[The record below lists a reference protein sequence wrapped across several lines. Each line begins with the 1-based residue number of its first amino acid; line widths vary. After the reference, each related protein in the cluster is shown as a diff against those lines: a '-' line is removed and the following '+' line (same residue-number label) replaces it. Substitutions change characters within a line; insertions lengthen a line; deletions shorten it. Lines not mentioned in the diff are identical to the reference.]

1 MTELPKAYDFK
12 EYEEKIYQEWEE
24 KGYFQPTN
32 DPNKP
37 GHDPSI
43 EPFVIVIPPPNV
55 TGALHLGHPMF
66 VTTEDIMIRYNR
78 MKGKPTL
85 WVPGTDHAGIA
96 TQLQVEK
103 LLREEGTS
111 REELGREAFEARV
124 WEWKEKYGG
133 QIISQLR
140 RLGASADWTRE
151 RFTLDEGLS
160 KAVREAFV
168 ILYEKGL
175 VYRGPRMINWSPGL
189 QTAVSDLEVEYTEEE
204 GKLYYFKYMLAD
216 GSGDY
221 LPVATTRPET
231 IPGDTAVAV
240 HPEDPRF
247 AKFVGK
253 MVLVPVLGREIPVVA
268 DDYVNK
274 EFGTGALKITPGH
287 DPHDYEIGQRHHL
300 ELINI
305 MNKDATLNEN
315 AGKYEG
321 MERFKARKAIWADME
336 EAGLVIKVEPYLMK
350 VPRSQR
356 GGEIVEPLVSSQWFV
371 KMDSLA
377 AKAAESVN
385 NGDIKFVPERFTKV
399 FLNWM
404 ENIQDWCI
412 SRQLW
417 WGHRIPVWYCQECH
431 ETIVGREDPTVC
443 PNCGSHDL
451 KQDPDVLDTWFSSGL
466 WPFSVFGWPEKTPD
480 FNYFY
485 PTSVMETGYD
495 IIFFW
500 VARMVMDG
508 LEFTGK
514 APFHTVYLHGM
525 VRDDK
530 GQKMSKTKNNVI
542 DPLVLMDEYGTDALR
557 FTLVVGSSAGNDQNV
572 GVKKVEANRNFAN
585 KVWNIGRFVI
595 NAIDKIDSPVNPG
608 LEKTLA
614 DAWIWARAKETLNN
628 VNNMFENYQ
637 FGEAG
642 RQVYEFLW
650 NDFADWYLEASKRQ
664 LNEGGERATST
675 ALILADVLNIML
687 RLLHPFTPY
696 VTEALYGYLKQAVE
710 SNPMLNVVD
719 ETWTEHLIV
728 APWPESLAVEDW
740 EVAMVKDFELVQ
752 EIVRSIRN
760 LRSENKVEPN
770 KKLEAS
776 FLSQS
781 RSKLLA
787 EQKEVISDLAGLMLE
802 SVSVLDAKPEAEGLT
817 ALVVEDIDIFIALEN
832 ESDGEADHERLEKE
846 LAEAESHIS
855 RLEKLLSSP
864 FAQKAPANVVEA
876 EREKLATYQSS
887 VARLRERLGR

>member
-1 MTELPKAYDFK
+1 
-12 EYEEKIYQEWEE
+12 
-24 KGYFQPTN
+24 
-32 DPNKP
+32 
-37 GHDPSI
+37 
-43 EPFVIVIPPPNV
+43 
-55 TGALHLGHPMF
+55 
-66 VTTEDIMIRYNR
+66 
-78 MKGKPTL
+78 
-85 WVPGTDHAGIA
+85 
-96 TQLQVEK
+96 
-103 LLREEGTS
+103 
-111 REELGREAFEARV
+111 
-124 WEWKEKYGG
+124 
-133 QIISQLR
+133 
-140 RLGASADWTRE
+140 
-151 RFTLDEGLS
+151 
-160 KAVREAFV
+160 
-168 ILYEKGL
+168 
-175 VYRGPRMINWSPGL
+175 
-189 QTAVSDLEVEYTEEE
+189 
-204 GKLYYFKYMLAD
+204 
-216 GSGDY
+216 
-221 LPVATTRPET
+221 
-231 IPGDTAVAV
+231 
-240 HPEDPRF
+240 
-247 AKFVGK
+247 
-253 MVLVPVLGREIPVVA
+253 
-268 DDYVNK
+268 
-274 EFGTGALKITPGH
+274 
-287 DPHDYEIGQRHHL
+287 
-300 ELINI
+300 
-305 MNKDATLNEN
+305 
-315 AGKYEG
+315 
-321 MERFKARKAIWADME
+321 
-336 EAGLVIKVEPYLMK
+336 MK

-377 AKAAESVN
+377 ARAAESVK

-399 FLNWM
+399 FLSWM

-595 NAIDKIDSPVNPG
+595 NAIDKIDSPVNPA

-664 LNEGGERATST
+664 LNEGGERAANTG
-675 ALILADVLNIML
+675 LILADVLSIML

-710 SNPMLNVVD
+710 ANPMLNGVD
-719 ETWTEHLIV
+719 GIQTEHLIV
-728 APWPESLAVEDW
+728 APWPESLAVQDW

-770 KKLEAS
+770 KKLEAA
-776 FLSQS
+776 FLSQT
-781 RSKLLA
+781 RSKLLD
-787 EQKEVISDLAGLMLE
+787 EQKEVISDLAGLKLE
-802 SVSVLDAKPEAEGLT
+802 AVSVLETKPEAEGLT
-817 ALVVEDIDIFIALEN
+817 ALVVEDIEIFIALEN
-832 ESDGEADHERLEKE
+832 ESDGEADRERLEKE

-864 FAQKAPANVVEA
+864 FAQKAPANVVDA
-876 EREKLATYQSS
+876 EREKLTAYQSS
-887 VARLRERLGR
+887 AAKLRERLG